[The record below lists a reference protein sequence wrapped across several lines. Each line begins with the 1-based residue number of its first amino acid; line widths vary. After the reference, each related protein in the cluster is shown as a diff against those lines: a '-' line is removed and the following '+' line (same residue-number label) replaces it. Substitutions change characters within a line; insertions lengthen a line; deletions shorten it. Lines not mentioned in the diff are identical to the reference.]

1 MCVVSWP
8 LAESW
13 FFMTSGK
20 SGGDEYAAMSNSS
33 NSPFSSLIKKRII
46 DQQQQ
51 PQKMRLDSI
60 CVWKRFFFIHFKRMQ
75 NKIE

>member
-20 SGGDEYAAMSNSS
+20 SGGDEYGAISSSS
-33 NSPFSSLIKKRII
+33 NSPLSSLN
-46 DQQQQ
+46 DTMDNC
-51 PQKMRLDSI
+51 MRKEAREKNE
-60 CVWKRFFFIHFKRMQ
+60 VRFDFH
-75 NKIE
+75 